1 MLKSIPQKRNK
12 TTELPY
18 TTILIMTLGGVSAIG
33 IYFAVIS
40 EYWIQVLPSIIALYI
55 SAIVIVNANYKIAK
69 MRKIFGRYLT
79 DEVVTILLETQEGL
93 KLGGKKRVV
102 TLLFCDLR
110 GFSVLSEQVSPEK
123 IAEITSLYLEVMTK
137 IIYEYKGTINNFMG
151 DGVFVMF
158 GAPIAMADA
167 QERAIS
173 CAITMQLAMN
183 DINNKLISLEIP
195 PLGMGIS
202 IHTGTMFA
210 GNVGSQLYAKYT
222 VMGSSV
228 NLVFSIEKYTVGGQI
243 LVSDDT
249 VKSLKEILRVDGK
262 MQVQPKGTKQSIT
275 IYEIGGI
282 GGKYNLYLPQKTETL
297 IALEQEIPLQFR
309 VVKDKHLLEKVYRGN
324 VVKISSTDAH
334 IYSQEPVEIFNNLK
348 IDFYSL
354 DGTWIVTDVYAKVV
368 KILDNSNHFYI
379 RFTSVPSSF
388 QLFAESVSK
397 K

>member
-18 TTILIMTLGGVSAIG
+18 TTILIMTLGGVSGIG

-55 SAIVIVNANYKIAK
+55 SVIFIVDANQKIAK

-79 DEVVTILLETQEGL
+79 NEVATILLETPEGL
-93 KLGGKKRVV
+93 QLGGKERVV

-110 GFSVLSEQVSPEK
+110 GFSVLSEQIPPEK

-137 IIYEYKGTINNFMG
+137 IIYKYEGTINNFMG
-151 DGVFVMF
+151 DGIFVMF
-158 GAPIAMADA
+158 GAPIAMMDA
-167 QERAIS
+167 QEQAVS
-173 CAITMQLAMN
+173 CAIAMQLAMD
-183 DINNKLISLEIP
+183 DINNKLIPSGIP
-195 PLGMGIS
+195 LLGMGIS
-202 IHTGTMFA
+202 IHTGNMFA

-243 LVSDDT
+243 LISSDIL
-249 VKSLKEILRVDGK
+249 KSIQELLRVDGE
-262 MQVQPKGTKQSIT
+262 MQVQPKGTKESIT

-282 GGKYNLYLPQKTETL
+282 GGKYNLYLPQRAETL
-297 IALEQEIPLQFR
+297 IALKQEIPLQFR
-309 VVKDKHLLEKVYRGN
+309 VVKDKHLSEKVYRGN
-324 VVKISSTDAH
+324 VVKISDTSAQ
-334 IYSQEPVEIFNNLK
+334 IYSHEPVEILSNIK
-348 IDFYSL
+348 IDFYRKDETL
-354 DGTWIVTDVYAKVV
+354 ILTDVYAKVV

-388 QLFAESVSK
+388 KLFAESVSK
-397 K
+397 T